1 MDDPYYR
8 SRAKRSYSYR
18 ERDYPEEP
26 SGRQKKFVSEDP
38 FSDLPPIL
46 PKPAPGDTVFRLLCP
61 EPKVGCVIG
70 KGGSIV
76 KTLRHETGAKI
87 FIPDFFEGAE
97 ERVIFI
103 SSSESDWKRIRDM
116 ERGRRDRDRGN
127 RDTRISPA
135 QDALMQIHARVLEGG
150 FADESPTK
158 DGDSSR
164 GLTTR
169 LLVPNSQVGCLL
181 GKGGHI
187 IEQMRQES
195 KTQIRILPR
204 DQAPFCSMPSD
215 EIVQIVGDANAV
227 KKALQLVSTQL
238 FENPPRERHPRASR
252 SPSRGAFLSEDLS
265 SPYQPALRSRTNYNA
280 GEHQKSLPLSHS
292 EYGAG
297 ANTMGGHFHGS
308 GKTHRDEK
316 WEAPSSNNELVFR
329 ILCPRE
335 KIGGIIGK
343 GGTIVRSLEE
353 EIGVSINVCSSV
365 HGSDERVV
373 MISSVEHP
381 DDSISPAQEALLHVQ
396 TKIADLGP
404 DEDAVIT
411 SRLLV
416 SPSEV
421 GCLLGKGGTII
432 AEMRRLTGANIRIL
446 GKDDLPPC
454 ALPTDEV
461 VQIVGDIRNARKA
474 LVQVTERLRSNLR
487 SEKSLEAGGVP
498 LSLGNSTSQTRY
510 DFLSPG
516 QIDFN
521 DLPASGIQSAGR
533 SASSYGK
540 TSPPNYWT
548 GQELGG
554 PRLTGYESPVP
565 HKNSDLFRTTG
576 ALVTKTTVEVV
587 LPSRLV
593 GLIFADGS
601 AIAQIRQISGAQVNF
616 LDVRPGAAEA
626 VVEISGTPEQTQ
638 SAQSLLQ
645 AFVLRGQTSTLNY
658 A

>member
-8 SRAKRSYSYR
+8 SRGKRSYSYR
-18 ERDYPEEP
+18 EREYLEP

-38 FSDLPPIL
+38 FSGLPPIL
-46 PKPAPGDTVFRLLCP
+46 PKTAPGDTVFRLLCP

-76 KTLRHETGAKI
+76 KNLRHETGAKI

-103 SSSESDWKRIRDM
+103 SSSESDWERVRDM
-116 ERGRRDRDRGN
+116 ERGRRDRDRDN
-127 RDTRISPA
+127 RDVRISPA
-135 QDALMQIHARVLEGG
+135 QDALMQVHARILEGG
-150 FADESPTK
+150 FASESNTNEE
-158 DGDSSR
+158 DSSR
-164 GLTTR
+164 GVTTR

-238 FENPPRERHPRASR
+238 FENPPRERHPGASR
-252 SPSRGAFLSEDLS
+252 SPSRGAFLSEDLN
-265 SPYQPALRSRTNYNA
+265 SPYQPALSSRGSYNA
-280 GEHQKSLPLSHS
+280 GQHQKNLPLSHS
-292 EYGAG
+292 DYGAG
-297 ANTMGGHFHGS
+297 ANAMGGLFHGS
-308 GKTHRDEK
+308 GTTHRDEK
-316 WEAPSSNNELVFR
+316 WDAPGSNEDLVFR

-343 GGTIVRSLEE
+343 GGSIVRSLEDD
-353 EIGVSINVCSSV
+353 IGVSINVCGPV
-365 HGSDERVV
+365 AGSDERVV

-381 DDSISPAQEALLHVQ
+381 DDNISPAQEALLHVQ

-416 SPSEV
+416 SPNEV
-421 GCLLGKGGTII
+421 GCLLGKGGSII

-446 GKDDLPPC
+446 GKDDLPAC

-461 VQIVGDIRNARKA
+461 VQIVGDIRNAREA
-474 LVQVTERLRSNLR
+474 LVQVTKRIRSNLYF
-487 SEKSLEAGGVP
+487 EKSLEAGGVP
-498 LSLGNSTSQTRY
+498 LSLGNSTPQNRH
-510 DFLSPG
+510 DFLSPRRIELDT
-516 QIDFN
+516 Q
-521 DLPASGIQSAGR
+521 LQAMAKSAGR

-540 TSPPNYWT
+540 TSPPGYWT
-548 GQELGG
+548 GQDLLGG
-554 PRLTGYESPVP
+554 SRLAGYESPVP
-565 HKNSDLFRTTG
+565 HKDSDLFRTTG

-587 LPSRLV
+587 LPSRIV

-601 AIAQIRQISGAQVNF
+601 TISQIRQISGAQVNF

-645 AFVLRGQTSTLNY
+645 AFILRGQTSSLGY